1 MADPAP
7 APHRSG
13 HRKRT
18 LARSGDQKCSRPR
31 LAHAAAGVHLTAG
44 CPRNPGGGC
53 PRKPAA
59 VHGASRR
66 SVGGG
71 CGRDSSDKSRCWG
84 DPSAAQ
90 NSGQR
95 CAVTREDT
103 LWSRLGSNQRLSAC
117 EGACEGRST
126 RGGFGG
132 YSRSPAVVSP
142 IKLRTAVKDGLL
154 QSNPAQ
160 IDGATRTRC
169 ASQSVVPDVD
179 ELTRIA
185 DLTEPARFKALILNS
200 AWCCLRYDEVTELRP
215 PRILAKVPKSS
226 VA

>member
-1 MADPAP
+1 MADP
-7 APHRSG
+7 
-13 HRKRT
+13 
-18 LARSGDQKCSRPR
+18 RPR